1 MRAVDLGVRL
11 LENTRVVSLTHAGA
25 WRVATSAGEQQADVG
40 VNGGGAWGWQVA
52 EMVGETWPRT
62 HFAPSMRVTARMSR
76 FLEPVVLGIG
86 RKLSFKQTETGTVVI
101 GDGIPGIPDLDAE
114 TADPVAERLPISART
129 IGLFPIMRNATV
141 IRA

>member
-76 FLEPVVLGIG
+76 FLEPVVLGIVPCAAASHA
-86 RKLSFKQTETGTVVI
+86 RRSTILHS
-101 GDGIPGIPDLDAE
+101 L
-114 TADPVAERLPISART
+114 ART
-129 IGLFPIMRNATV
+129 A
-141 IRA
+141 